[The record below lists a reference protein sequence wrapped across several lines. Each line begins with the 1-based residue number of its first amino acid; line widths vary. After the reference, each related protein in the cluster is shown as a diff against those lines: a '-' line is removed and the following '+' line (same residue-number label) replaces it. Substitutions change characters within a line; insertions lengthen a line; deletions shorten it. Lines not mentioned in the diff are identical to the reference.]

1 MVITSRCDEV
11 IMDDDLVFLFEVA
24 WESRFGYWPR
34 STSRHIAHCSAAG
47 GRAQQRGFATPTESL
62 PEAVKHRGPPPPP
75 PPRPR
80 PKQAAEHCS
89 RSIAKSNQ
97 AAWPAYPLCID
108 TAVLDAYAAQ
118 DV

>member
-47 GRAQQRGFATPTESL
+47 GRAQQRG
-62 PEAVKHRGPPPPP
+62 VG
-75 PPRPR
+75 
-80 PKQAAEHCS
+80 AAARLRW
-89 RSIAKSNQ
+89 RSMVM
-97 AAWPAYPLCID
+97 
-108 TAVLDAYAAQ
+108 TVMR
-118 DV
+118 